1 MLDYLPSVKIN
12 NQQSSIIN
20 HKSSINKL
28 NISLFIAKRYLVSK
42 KSNNAINIISWISVI
57 AIAVTTGALI
67 VILSAMN
74 GLTSTVAGLYN
85 TFEPDLK
92 ITATKGKF
100 FEANPKLISDIKAID
115 GVKVLSQTFSDKAL
129 LKNLDRQTLVSI
141 KGVDDNFKK
150 LTNIDSIIY
159 DGYNGLSDTSNRI
172 VLGKGLAEQ
181 LQLNVR
187 EYVNELSL
195 FSPIKGKSGSLN
207 PEDNLNQLY
216 VTPCGLFSINDE
228 FDYQFAFVS
237 LNTAKKLFDEPNKIS
252 AIEISCDAG
261 KINRIQNTLQQKIGK
276 TFVIKNRFQLNDV
289 LFKTLQTEKLATFI
303 ILAFILIIATF
314 NIIGALTMLIIEKRK
329 DLKTLYCMG
338 ASNQLIRNIFMREGF
353 LITGIGAG
361 IGLVLGLLVCWLQI
375 QFHLVKFGS
384 EFVIPYYPIEI
395 QLNDFIWL
403 FGLIMLIGF
412 FASLYPVR
420 VFTKM
425 DLVH

>member
-1 MLDYLPSVKIN
+1 MNLELY
-12 NQQSSIIN
+12 
-20 HKSSINKL
+20 
-28 NISLFIAKRYLVSK
+28 IAKRYLVSK

-57 AIAVTTGALI
+57 AIAITTGALI

-74 GLTSTVAGLYN
+74 GLTGTVANLYN
-85 TFEPDLK
+85 TLEPDLK
-92 ITATKGKF
+92 ITIAKGKY
-100 FEANPKLISDIKAID
+100 FEATAQLISDIKNIE
-115 GVKVLSQTFSDKAL
+115 GVKVVSQTLSDKAL
-129 LKNLDRQTLVSI
+129 IKNSDKQTLVTI
-141 KGVDDNFKK
+141 KGVDENFNK
-150 LTNIDSIIY
+150 LTKIDSVVV
-159 DGYNGLSDTSNRI
+159 DGNYSLADTNTVNKI
-172 VLGKGLAEQ
+172 LLGRGIAGQ
-181 LQLNVR
+181 LQLNIR

-216 VTPCGLFSINDE
+216 ATPCGLFSLNDE

-237 LNTAKKLFDEPNKIS
+237 LKTAKKLFNEPTKIS
-252 AIEISCDAG
+252 AIEIACD
-261 KINRIQNTLQQKIGK
+261 KTKSKEIQKLIQQKLGN
-276 TFVIKNRFQLNDV
+276 TFVVKNRYQLNDV

-329 DLKTLYCMG
+329 DIKTLYCMG
-338 ASNQLIRNIFMREGF
+338 ASIQLIRNIFMREGF

-361 IGLVLGLLVCWLQI
+361 IGLVLGLLVCWLQM
-375 QFHLVKFGS
+375 QFHLVTFGN
-384 EFVIPYYPIEI
+384 EFVIPYYPIEL
-395 QLNDFIWL
+395 QLSDFVWL

-412 FASLYPVR
+412 FAALYPVR